1 MVFTH
6 SDDYTY
12 GILQSTIHW
21 AWFVNICSTLK
32 GDPRYTSTT
41 VFDKFPF
48 HRTLISQIFNRSAK
62 QQEIL
67 EARRNI
73 CHKNNMSLREVHKTI
88 DMPGE
93 NPLRQCLH
101 KLDEAVMQA
110 YQIKTESQ
118 ALRKLFDLNKQIHEA
133 EIQGIS
139 MQGPG
144 IPAMFKENAEE
155 WISEDCINP

>member
-1 MVFTH
+1 
-6 SDDYTY
+6 
-12 GILQSTIHW
+12 
-21 AWFVNICSTLK
+21 
-32 GDPRYTSTT
+32 
-41 VFDKFPF
+41 
-48 HRTLISQIFNRSAK
+48 
-62 QQEIL
+62 
-67 EARRNI
+67 
-73 CHKNNMSLREVHKTI
+73 MSLREVHKTI

-118 ALRKLFDLNKQIHEA
+118 ALRKLFDLNKEIHEA
-133 EIQGIS
+133 EIQGIP